1 MDDRRFDDLAKG
13 LSAETTR
20 RRVLATGAGAVAA
33 LVAALGWQSA
43 AAQEAAD
50 VGAEDLDDCNR
61 RCYRRCRNRGLS
73 RRRCRRLCCERDD
86 DGDD

>member
-1 MDDRRFDDLAKG
+1 MDDRRFDDLARS

-33 LVAALGWQSA
+33 LVAALGLGGDAS
-43 AAQEAAD
+43 AQEAAD

-61 RCYRRCRNRGLS
+61 RCYRRCRNAGLS
-73 RRRCRRLCCERDD
+73 RRRCRRRCCERDD
-86 DGDD
+86 D